1 MMDNDGVVMLHLQN
15 YVKTLQVLPGSR
27 DTTLHPPQLRL
38 LTDCDCN
45 ARLSSD
51 YDHDHSL

>member
-15 YVKTLQVLPGSR
+15 YVKTLQVLPGSL